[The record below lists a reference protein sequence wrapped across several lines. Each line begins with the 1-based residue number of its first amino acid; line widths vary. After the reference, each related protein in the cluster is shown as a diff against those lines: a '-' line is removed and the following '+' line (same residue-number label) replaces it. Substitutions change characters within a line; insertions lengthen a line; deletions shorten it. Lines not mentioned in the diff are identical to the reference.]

1 MSCHRKVKTVGF
13 GDVGKIISGT
23 SHRCSKK
30 NYRKRHPSYRNGG
43 LHGHITAS
51 KHRVL
56 RYSASKDERMVHSSA
71 RTSWCLNIQNGN
83 ISVNIDSHTA
93 TLLSSADPNLSERK
107 PSKASS
113 SNVVRPVYALLLGR
127 GQRIFEKGHGA
138 LTGGQ
143 IESHTIACKKRLK
156 CFIP

>member
-1 MSCHRKVKTVGF
+1 MACHRKVKTVGF
-13 GDVGKIISGT
+13 GDEGKIISGT
-23 SHRCSKK
+23 LHRCLKT
-30 NYRKRHPSYRNGG
+30 NCRKRHPSYKNGG
-43 LHGHITAS
+43 LHGHITAF

-56 RYSASKDERMVHSSA
+56 RYSASKDEQMVHSSV

-83 ISVNIDSHTA
+83 ISGNIDSHTV

-127 GQRIFEKGHGA
+127 GQRTFEKGHGA